1 MKNMIKVQGLEYG
14 SYGSDDVDEVEGFEK
29 NTRVHVVKLTLAFSS
44 QEQALSFA
52 PWFVRRGTRLFE
64 GSLSGVEE
72 LAPPP
77 VQNAVLHA
85 GPAAEPA
92 KRASRS
98 TKKAEPAPPV
108 ATEPAPDMHTVHTE
122 SGEVTVRVS
131 GGEITATLGDV
142 VVTGEGDE
150 DAVIANLLNAVE
162 VRTVAQKQA
171 EEAPKIEAAAPVV
184 TVVPPKASSVPAPA
198 PPASPPPAAAPAVA
212 QEDAPPELAMATNF
226 RGVLEWMLANGHKTV
241 DVIVPL
247 CAKYKDAVP
256 AIARQPGGEEEARRR
271 TDRGL
276 LALVPGYAS
285 IYA

>member
-1 MKNMIKVQGLEYG
+1 MKNMIKVQGLDYC
-14 SYGSDDVDEVEGFEK
+14 SYSSDDVDEVEGFEA
-29 NTRVHVVKLTLAFSS
+29 NTRIHVVKLTLAFSS

-52 PWFVRRGTRLFE
+52 PWFVRRGTQLFE

-72 LAPPP
+72 LAPR
-77 VQNAVLHA
+77 VQVVHA

-98 TKKAEPAPPV
+98 TKKAEPVSPA
-108 ATEPAPDMHTVHTE
+108 ATEPAPDTHTVHTE